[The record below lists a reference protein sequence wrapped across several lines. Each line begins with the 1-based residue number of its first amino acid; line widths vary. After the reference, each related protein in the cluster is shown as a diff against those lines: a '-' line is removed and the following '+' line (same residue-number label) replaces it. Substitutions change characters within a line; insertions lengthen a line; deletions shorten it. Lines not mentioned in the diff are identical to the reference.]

1 MFEFDV
7 CNVFLAWLT
16 DRSQKSFI
24 SITAE
29 LHETWL
35 CEVRHHK
42 CTKIQTGVSDHVF
55 IELQKLF
62 HKLRWTLWRRLSVST
77 SLVNTPQVE
86 FTSSKVWTNIWN
98 CSANVPQ
105 CCQDFNLKKQINTF
119 DGLHSFLE
127 QNQTGWSHFDFE
139 EHEKAAGGAA
149 FGRRHCF
156 LPPPSARGPE
166 AASGCLWLYTLNGS
180 KYVGVC
186 Q

>member
-1 MFEFDV
+1 MG
-7 CNVFLAWLT
+7 
-16 DRSQKSFI
+16 RSQKTFI

-35 CEVRHHK
+35 CEVRHQK

-62 HKLRWTLWRRLSVST
+62 HKLWWTFWRRLSVST

-105 CCQDFNLKKQINTF
+105 CCQDLNLKINKYVWWA
-119 DGLHSFLE
+119 SFLSWTE
-127 QNQTGWSHFDFE
+127 SNRLKS
-139 EHEKAAGGAA
+139 
-149 FGRRHCF
+149 
-156 LPPPSARGPE
+156 
-166 AASGCLWLYTLNGS
+166 LWLWGAWKSCWRRRFWPTPLLLASTERTRAWSSVWLLVAIYFKWLQVCGCVSVMRKIHPASQS
-180 KYVGVC
+180 KA
-186 Q
+186 